1 MTDSPQAAPVRRG
14 PRTSV
19 KIAFL
24 VLALLIAA
32 GIVVRQKYLPV
43 PKGGWI
49 DNDLDKAFQIAKDE
63 DRNLLVLFVNKTPS
77 QTDRDLR
84 NTTLSKSKNI
94 EAIQEHNLVAVMVR
108 VSPSQRREVF
118 ETYEIKS
125 LPTMLILDA
134 EGNELA
140 REEGKVG
147 EVAFAQEFLPSA
159 TAPQT
164 PKPKPPHVR
173 NTPRNLRGVFC
184 ISLLTI
190 RLLQHV
196 ADHLDILNSHRLGQ
210 LSIRQC
216 QREANLDRL
225 GPVARVPTVPQRLN
239 VVRRAG
245 VPLNL
250 TVLLQAVGPLELQVA
265 DPFRKH
271 LPERV
276 HLVKVRGGNIDRPR
290 RSPTGHA
297 GGKRIGARFVE
308 RLDNLQRIL
317 RLHVRARQRRIYREN
332 ALGPPQHLATGTP
345 LVASQRINDHRPTP
359 LR

>member
-164 PKPKPPHVR
+164 P
-173 NTPRNLRGVFC
+173 
-184 ISLLTI
+184 
-190 RLLQHV
+190 
-196 ADHLDILNSHRLGQ
+196 
-210 LSIRQC
+210 
-216 QREANLDRL
+216 
-225 GPVARVPTVPQRLN
+225 
-239 VVRRAG
+239 
-245 VPLNL
+245 
-250 TVLLQAVGPLELQVA
+250 
-265 DPFRKH
+265 
-271 LPERV
+271 
-276 HLVKVRGGNIDRPR
+276 
-290 RSPTGHA
+290 
-297 GGKRIGARFVE
+297 
-308 RLDNLQRIL
+308 
-317 RLHVRARQRRIYREN
+317 
-332 ALGPPQHLATGTP
+332 
-345 LVASQRINDHRPTP
+345 
-359 LR
+359 